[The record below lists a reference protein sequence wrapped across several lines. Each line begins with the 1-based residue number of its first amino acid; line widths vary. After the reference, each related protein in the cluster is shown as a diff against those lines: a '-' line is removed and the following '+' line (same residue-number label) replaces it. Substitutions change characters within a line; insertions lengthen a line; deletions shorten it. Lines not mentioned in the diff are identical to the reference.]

1 MITSISGLIK
11 KDIVHVYKHHW
22 KQFLSIG
29 VVIWLLL
36 FLLNIFVGVSS
47 YTHSFT
53 DTLRDKLGIYFYI
66 KDTAG
71 QESLTYKKVIDLQSN
86 LQKQGLK
93 VMFSSKDD
101 AMKFLEQKIPEV
113 ADNFDKFG
121 IDNTL
126 PSTLYVMF
134 KNQSQYNII
143 KDVVLEYKDI
153 ILNNKDFEG
162 SSIKEQENRTL
173 WIINLT
179 NFITTTSL
187 VIIICIVLTI
197 FILLVFLT
205 RFFFHYFQKHVEIKN
220 LLGGS
225 SYEITKEFTLVN
237 FITLAFGFGLALIL
251 MLVTW
256 SSLGVYINQ
265 IFSIQLIDI
274 VSQSSNRIVLIA
286 FAAEIILFALFSFI
300 YSYFYSVSVSKK
312 IY

>member
-1 MITSISGLIK
+1 M
-11 KDIVHVYKHHW
+11 
-22 KQFLSIG
+22 
-29 VVIWLLL
+29 
-36 FLLNIFVGVSS
+36 NIFVGVSS

-173 WIINLT
+173 
-179 NFITTTSL
+179 
-187 VIIICIVLTI
+187 
-197 FILLVFLT
+197 
-205 RFFFHYFQKHVEIKN
+205 
-220 LLGGS
+220 
-225 SYEITKEFTLVN
+225 
-237 FITLAFGFGLALIL
+237 
-251 MLVTW
+251 
-256 SSLGVYINQ
+256 
-265 IFSIQLIDI
+265 
-274 VSQSSNRIVLIA
+274 
-286 FAAEIILFALFSFI
+286 
-300 YSYFYSVSVSKK
+300 
-312 IY
+312 